1 MCIRDRL
8 NAQLIQ
14 LKSYVD
20 QANQKVTNGAKERFN
35 DLMKDWQVYKN
46 ERDTIINTE
55 MKAYNDLFKALAIPA
70 LILEE
75 KQ

>member
-1 MCIRDRL
+1 MNDW
-8 NAQLIQ
+8 
-14 LKSYVD
+14 KVYV
-20 QANQKVTNGAKERFN
+20 
-35 DLMKDWQVYKN
+35 N
-46 ERDTIINTE
+46 ERNDIINTE